1 MPSRSCA
8 FRLPPSA
15 FRLTVPYYR
24 SMAWDRELQRLED
37 ALRNLNAQYD
47 AFLYGSSPKPPLEVR
62 RRVGQELRRLSNTE
76 AESAAERYRFSTLQG
91 HYNALC
97 ERWDRLQSEKEAGR
111 RPGVY
116 SHFTRLGSSAPPVSP
131 ARTNER
137 ASVSVE
143 EEHERSGPDPERD
156 LFERYVGARKARGE
170 DVSGLDFERFA
181 QRLANE
187 RERLQSHFGGAQVEF
202 DVAEREGKVR
212 LIARPKESKV

>member
-1 MPSRSCA
+1 
-8 FRLPPSA
+8 
-15 FRLTVPYYR
+15 
-24 SMAWDRELQRLED
+24 MAWDRELQRLED

-47 AFLYGSSPKPPLEVR
+47 AFLYGSSLKPPVDVR
-62 RRVGQELRRLSNTE
+62 RRVGMELRRLSNTE

-116 SHFTRLGSSAPPVSP
+116 AHFTRLGAAAPESSPPGSGAAEIVP

-137 ASVSVE
+137 GPVSVE
-143 EEHERSGPDPERD
+143 EEDRRPGPDPAPDPDRN
-156 LFERYVGARKARGE
+156 LFERYVGARKVRGE
-170 DVSGLDFERFA
+170 DVSGLDFDRFA
-181 QRLANE
+181 ERLAHE
-187 RERLQSHFGGAQVEF
+187 REKLRSHFGGAQVEF

>member
-1 MPSRSCA
+1 
-8 FRLPPSA
+8 
-15 FRLTVPYYR
+15 
-24 SMAWDRELQRLED
+24 MAWDRELQRLED

-47 AFLYGSSPKPPLEVR
+47 AFLYGSNPRPPMEVR
-62 RRVGQELRRLSNTE
+62 RRVGTELRRLSHTE
-76 AESAAERYRFSTLQG
+76 PESAAERYRFSTLQG

-116 SHFTRLGSSAPPVSP
+116 AHFTRLGPSAPETPPAVIPAAEIPP
-131 ARTNER
+131 ARTNDR
-137 ASVSVE
+137 APVSVE
-143 EEHERSGPDPERD
+143 EENRRSGHDPERD

-170 DVSGLDFERFA
+170 NVSGLNFDRFA
-181 QRLANE
+181 EKLAHE
-187 RERLQSHFGGAQVEF
+187 REKLKSRFGGAQIEF

>member
-1 MPSRSCA
+1 
-8 FRLPPSA
+8 
-15 FRLTVPYYR
+15 
-24 SMAWDRELQRLED
+24 MAWDRELQRIED

-47 AFLYGSSPKPPLEVR
+47 AFLYGSSPKPPVEVR
-62 RRVGQELRRLSNTE
+62 RRVGQEIRRLSTRE
-76 AESAAERYRFSTLQG
+76 PESAAERYRFSTLQG

-116 SHFTRLGSSAPPVSP
+116 GHFTRLGSGAPEVSP

-143 EEHERSGPDPERD
+143 EEDRRTGPDPERD
-156 LFERYVGARKARGE
+156 LFERYIGARKARGE
-170 DVSGLDFERFA
+170 DVRGLDFERFA
-181 QRLANE
+181 ERLASE
-187 RERLQSHFGGAQVEF
+187 RERLKSHFGGAQIEF